1 MWAKRG
7 CLSPFL
13 GPNLREMHAETE
25 RGKKREEE
33 IVEAMMRLTEESREL
48 IRRHRVL
55 LKEYERLKEELN
67 AIRASRH
74 NERS

>member
-1 MWAKRG
+1 
-7 CLSPFL
+7 
-13 GPNLREMHAETE
+13 MHAEKE
-25 RGKKREEE
+25 RDKKREEE

-48 IRRHRVL
+48 IRRHREL
-55 LKEYERLKEELN
+55 LEQYERLKEELN